1 MPFVTFSREETWEPR
16 VFGWLEVPQ
25 RLLLMLETPASLY
38 GGNGTVVDL
47 FESKIF
53 VAQNKVAANTC

>member
-16 VFGWLEVPQ
+16 VFGWLEVPL

-38 GGNGTVVDL
+38 GGNGTVVNL

-53 VAQNKVAANTC
+53 VAQNKVATNAC